1 MIIFLLISFIPLGLL
16 VFHDYFGLGRLT
28 FPQSFST
35 RGAIAVVYTLC
46 GVGLLFVMSVVQDL
60 YRSFSSVTGFGP
72 VFTVIILFIVSY
84 FALSAFALAVGSV
97 LSKAFRW
104 TLKVHIVIGV
114 IALFV
119 VPITLFTL
127 GSPSG
132 ATVAAVVVAVAAIIS
147 ALLALLQDHSLA
159 RGPGKDWYT
168 SIRDIFRKKETI
180 GPQKAA
186 LSESAAAISILN
198 TRLAEGE
205 ISLQE
210 YQELKEAIKKP

>member
-1 MIIFLLISFIPLGLL
+1 M
-16 VFHDYFGLGRLT
+16 
-28 FPQSFST
+28 
-35 RGAIAVVYTLC
+35 AVVYALS
-46 GVGLLFVMSVVQDL
+46 GAGLLFVMSVVQDL
-60 YRSFSSVTGFGP
+60 YKSFSPSVTGFGP
-72 VFTVIILFIVSY
+72 VFTVNLLFMVSY
-84 FALSAFALAVGSV
+84 FALSAFTLAVGSV
-97 LSKAFRW
+97 LSRAFRW

-119 VPITLFTL
+119 VPISLFTL

-132 ATVAAVVVAVAAIIS
+132 ATVAAVIVIIAAIIS
-147 ALLALLQDHSLA
+147 ALLALLQDHSIA

-168 SIRDIFRKKETI
+168 SVRDIFRRKETV
-180 GPQKAA
+180 GPQKAV

-210 YQELKEAIKKP
+210 YQELKEVIKKP